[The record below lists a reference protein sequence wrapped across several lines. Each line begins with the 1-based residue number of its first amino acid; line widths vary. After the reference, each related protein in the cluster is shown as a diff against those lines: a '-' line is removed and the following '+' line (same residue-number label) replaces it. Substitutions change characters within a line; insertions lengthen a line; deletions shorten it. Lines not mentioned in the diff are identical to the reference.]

1 MQDMLVPI
9 FGEDGA
15 IIVQYVV
22 TLAVVLGLIV
32 LVVWGI
38 RRYTGGS
45 VRPAARGRLPRL
57 AVVDT
62 LDIDKKRQL
71 VLIRRDGVEHL
82 LLIGGPSDVVVEPSI
97 IRQRVTPRPGQS
109 TAMPAAPT
117 GPTPDAAA
125 AASHG
130 PPPPAPSLKAVP
142 PAPPPPARP
151 TPAQRVMPTRGQASD
166 FAAAG
171 RRREQPSY
179 PPRRSVIRGGAAAVA
194 PAIEATAA
202 EPIPEPDPAPPP
214 RRTIEPAT
222 DYESPPDGPVPGY
235 ATTVEDDQD
244 SVSAFAP
251 PPADEPELVNSEAP
265 VEDVAPT
272 EAAFPTVSPEPQE
285 PPEPAAQAAEVS
297 DLEKEMARLLDEIS
311 TTRRE

>member
-22 TLAVVLGLIV
+22 TLAVVLALIV

-38 RRYTGGS
+38 RRYTGGG

-71 VLIRRDGVEHL
+71 VLVRRDNVEHL

-97 IRQRVTPRPGQS
+97 IRQRVAPRPGQAPA
-109 TAMPAAPT
+109 TPATPTVAAPAAD
-117 GPTPDAAA
+117 PDAT
-125 AASHG
+125 ASHG
-130 PPPPAPSLKAVP
+130 PPPPPTPSLKAVP

-151 TPAQRVMPTRGQASD
+151 SPAQRVMPTRGQATD
-166 FAAAG
+166 FAASD
-171 RRREQPSY
+171 RRRAPPLY
-179 PPRRSVIRGGAAAVA
+179 PPRRSVIRGGAAAA

-202 EPIPEPDPAPPP
+202 EPVSEPEPTAPP
-214 RRTIEPAT
+214 RGTIEPAT
-222 DYESPPDGPVPGY
+222 GYSCRQTARSP
-235 ATTVEDDQD
+235 A
-244 SVSAFAP
+244 
-251 PPADEPELVNSEAP
+251 
-265 VEDVAPT
+265 
-272 EAAFPTVSPEPQE
+272 
-285 PPEPAAQAAEVS
+285 
-297 DLEKEMARLLDEIS
+297 
-311 TTRRE
+311 TRRPARTIKTA